1 MPELI
6 RLMGIKMKGYWAI
19 VIAAGLILAN
29 VAVVGVQKVNIKDKS
44 TEAVVEKMHFSSY
57 ALKKN
62 GEYLNVVMD
71 GANYLHRAGEPIL
84 PYYTKVYYFPLGT
97 RVKVECIPDS
107 IEVEKIGGK
116 ITPAMPSVPLNAVR
130 QGMKEVDIN
139 KGIYAN
145 ENAYPDT
152 WYSYTLGGGLV
163 DGKHVTIL
171 SLHLY
176 PIRYIPAAG
185 EIQFSRDFDVKID
198 YTLPEKEIASADT
211 YDLVIIC
218 PSEWENAIQTLK
230 QHKESHGV
238 KTLVKTVE
246 DIIATYDGRDGAEK
260 IKYFIKDAI
269 ENYGIKYVLLVG
281 GKKSYFVGNW
291 GYDGPTHHDD
301 SLWYCPVRYVALDD
315 NAEKGF
321 LSDLYFADIYD
332 AYGNFSSWDSNG
344 DGIFGAWSFKYG
356 KDIMDLYPDVYV
368 GRLAC
373 RSEKELQNVMNK
385 IITYEN
391 SNVKNEQWFNRM
403 LLVGGDTFNDA
414 DNLPEGEIS
423 TDWFYDHYMADN
435 FGKTSLYVTD
445 GSLTYGYTEP
455 NEMAGRF
462 AWVNVIKEFS
472 NGYGFVVF
480 DGHGSPTAWAT
491 HFLGYASHTDPWVNG
506 LMTYNMDLLQNK
518 NMLPIFVIGGCHNS
532 EFNISLM
539 DFMKNEWTYQ
549 PTYECFSWHIVKM
562 AERGAIATLGNTGLG
577 YGDNGGDRNGNGIP
591 DCVEY
596 SGGYIEDRFFEAY
609 GMEGKD
615 MLGETWGTAV
625 SNYLTT
631 YYPFTT
637 SDRIDAKTVEE
648 WVLLGDPSLKI
659 GGY

>member
-1 MPELI
+1 MLYLI
-6 RLMGIKMKGYWAI
+6 RLVGIKMKGYWIILVAM
-19 VIAAGLILAN
+19 GLILAN
-29 VAVVGVQKVNIKDKS
+29 VAVVGVNRHVVSEKGM
-44 TEAVVEKMHFSSY
+44 EAMADEIHFSTY
-57 ALKKN
+57 NLREN
-62 GEYLNVVMD
+62 GEYLNVVMEN
-71 GANYLHRAGEPIL
+71 ARYLHRAGEPVL
-84 PYYTKVYYFPLGT
+84 PYYTKTYYFPLGT
-97 RVKVECIPDS
+97 RVKVECIPES
-107 IEVEKIGGK
+107 IEVEKVGRRIM
-116 ITPAMPSVPLNAVR
+116 PASEPTPLNSM
-130 QGMKEVDIN
+130 GETKEIIKEEV
-139 KGIYAN
+139 YASSK
-145 ENAYPDT
+145 AYPDA
-152 WYSYTLGGGLV
+152 WYSYNLGGGLV

-171 SLHLY
+171 SLHIY
-176 PIRYIPAAG
+176 PVRYIPAAG
-185 EIQFSRDFDVKID
+185 EIQFSKNFQVRID
-198 YTLPEKEIASADT
+198 YSLPDRGMDTVDT

-218 PSEWENAIQTLK
+218 PNEWKGAIDTLK

-246 DIIATYDGRDGAEK
+246 DIVATYDGRDGAEK

-269 ENYGIKYVLLVG
+269 EEYGIKYVLLVG
-281 GKKSYFVGNW
+281 GKKSYFTGNW

-315 NAEKGF
+315 NAEKGYI
-321 LSDLYFADIYD
+321 SDLYFADIYD

-356 KDIMDLYPDVYV
+356 KDTMDFYPDVYV

-391 SNVKNEQWFNRM
+391 GNVKSEEWFNRM

-423 TDWFYDHYMADN
+423 TEWFYDHYMAGD
-435 FGKTSLYVTD
+435 FDKTSLFVTD
-445 GSLTYGYTEP
+445 GTLTYGHTEP
-455 NEMAGRF
+455 NELAGRF

-472 NGYGFVVF
+472 KGYGFVVF

-491 HFLGYASHTDPWVNG
+491 HFLGHASHTDVWVNG

-518 NMLPIFVIGGCHNS
+518 NMPSIFIIGGCHNS

-539 DFMKNEWTYQ
+539 DFMNNEWTYQ
-549 PTYECFSWHIVKM
+549 PTYECFGWHIVKM
-562 AERGAIATLGNTGLG
+562 ADRGAIASIGNTGLG
-577 YGDNGGDRNGNGIP
+577 YGESGGDRNGNGVP

-596 SGGYIEDRFFEAY
+596 NGGYIEDRFFEAY
-609 GMEGKD
+609 GVEGKD
-615 MLGETWGTAV
+615 VLGETWGTAIT
-625 SNYLTT
+625 NYINTFPPLE
-631 YYPFTT
+631 
-637 SDRIDAKTVEE
+637 DRIDAKTIEE